1 MRGVKIVIYIKNQEN
16 RTLYKQSS
24 EIKITSNQDSFR
36 KNYLQEFIKQQSNI
50 NSSLKNASNEVNI
63 LVNETRNEQEQHFNH
78 VIKQLEHQEK
88 QTTPLIENITR
99 QEEAYKTLLERFEA
113 IDEFNH
119 ELIKKYD
126 NEGLINQAIVDQ
138 LTIQDTAIQQLSK
151 KIEQFGGLHNSLS
164 EQLEEQN
171 TINADILKTLEL
183 QESFHKTILE
193 RLEHQEALNQKMS
206 REIDS
211 LKATLFERF
220 NYVVEKIEDNYKQIT
235 RFVTQLFTKSGFF
248 HHRITVEKEK
258 KEKESITSK

>member
-1 MRGVKIVIYIKNQEN
+1 VVYIKNQEN
-16 RTLYKQSS
+16 RTLYKHSS
-24 EIKITSNQDSFR
+24 EIKVTSNQDSFR

-50 NSSLKNASNEVNI
+50 NSSLENASNEVNI

-78 VIKQLEHQEK
+78 VLKQLEQQEK
-88 QTTPLIENITR
+88 RTTPLIENITR
-99 QEEAYKTLLERFEA
+99 QEEAYKILLDRFEA

-119 ELIKKYD
+119 ELSKKYD

-151 KIEQFGGLHNSLS
+151 KIEQFGGLHHSLS

-171 TINADILKTLEL
+171 NINDDILKTLEL

-220 NYVVEKIEDNYKQIT
+220 NYVIEKIEDNYKQIT
-235 RFVTQLFTKSGFF
+235 GFVTQLFTKSGFF
-248 HHRITVEKEK
+248 HRITVEKDK